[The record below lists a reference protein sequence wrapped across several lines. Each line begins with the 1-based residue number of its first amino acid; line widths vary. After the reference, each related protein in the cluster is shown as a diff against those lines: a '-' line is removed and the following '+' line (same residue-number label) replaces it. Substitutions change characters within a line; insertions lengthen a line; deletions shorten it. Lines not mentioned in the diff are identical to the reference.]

1 VSFKVVIG
9 TVDSSGAFHQLAPY
23 QFPLKVNVLTVYGS
37 GLVGVTSTLAT
48 GRSATLESLSA
59 VHAEFTSEDTQGI
72 IQTLRSLHRELKGV
86 PARIAARQNS
96 DSKLRTNLTGLSTCD
111 LSQLE

>member
-23 QFPLKVNVLTVYGS
+23 QFPLKVTVLTVYGS
-37 GLVGVTSTLAT
+37 GLVGGGTSTLAI

-72 IQTLRSLHRELKGV
+72 IQTLRSFDASE
-86 PARIAARQNS
+86 
-96 DSKLRTNLTGLSTCD
+96 
-111 LSQLE
+111 